1 MTRGNISAE
10 DAYVQ
15 TANPKS
21 QNHSLLDFLAYGDNQ
36 RSNFRGMDGGVRT
49 LLISGLL
56 CTSRIQEDG
65 FSRVGTAR
73 PHDV

>member
-36 RSNFRGMDGGVRT
+36 RSNFRGMEGGVRAIT
-49 LLISGLL
+49 DIWPPLYVENTGRRVR
-56 CTSRIQEDG
+56 TGWDG
-65 FSRVGTAR
+65 PAA
-73 PHDV
+73 